1 MMEDAQIV
9 ALYFDRK
16 EEAIRETANKYGKY
30 CFSIAYNILTSRAD
44 AEETV
49 NDTYLGAWRAIPP
62 HRPKYLNTFLGKITR
77 RLALMKWKART
88 AQKRGGGEVVL
99 ALEELGECI
108 PDANTPDRVMEQK
121 ELASHINAFLK
132 TLPDME
138 QQVFVSR
145 YWYLN
150 PVKTVAAQFDF
161 SESKVKS
168 MLSRTRKKLSVYLQK
183 EGVTV

>member
-1 MMEDAQIV
+1 MEDAQIV
-9 ALYFDRK
+9 ELYYQRSESALN
-16 EEAIRETANKYGKY
+16 ETAKKYGSY
-30 CFSIAYNILTSRAD
+30 CFSIAYNILMNRGD

-62 HRPKYLNTFLGKITR
+62 HRPQKLNTFLGKITR
-77 RLALMKWKART
+77 RLALMKWKARC
-88 AQKRGGGEVVL
+88 AQKRGGGEMAL

-108 PDANTPDRVMEQK
+108 CDEKTPDRFMEQK
-121 ELASHINAFLK
+121 ELSCHINAFLK
-132 TLPDME
+132 TLSDTE

-150 PVKTVAAQFDF
+150 PVKTVAAQFGF

-168 MLSRTRKKLSVYLQK
+168 MLSRSRKKLAAYLQK
-183 EGVTV
+183 EGITV

>member
-1 MMEDAQIV
+1 MEDAQIV
-9 ALYFDRK
+9 DLYFARK
-16 EEAIRETANKYGKY
+16 EEPIRETAQKYGKY
-30 CFSIAYNILTSRAD
+30 CYSIAYNILMSRAD

-62 HRPKYLNTFLGKITR
+62 HRPQKLHTFLGKIAR

-88 AQKRGGGEVVL
+88 AQKRGGGEVTL

-108 PDANTPDRVMEQK
+108 PDENTPDRVMEGK
-121 ELASHINAFLK
+121 ELARHLNAFLK
-132 TLPDME
+132 TLQDPE

-150 PVKTVAAQFDF
+150 SVKTVASQFGF
-161 SESKVKS
+161 SEPKVKS
-168 MLSRTRKKLSVYLQK
+168 MLSRTRKKLAAYLQK
-183 EGVTV
+183 EGITV

>member
-1 MMEDAQIV
+1 MEDAQIV

-16 EEAIRETANKYGKY
+16 ESAIDETAKKYGSY
-30 CFSIAYNILTSRAD
+30 CFSIAHNILVSRPD

-62 HRPKYLNTFLGKITR
+62 HRPQCLNTFLGKITR
-77 RLALMKWKART
+77 RLALMKWKSRNT
-88 AQKRGGGEVVL
+88 QKRGGGEVVL
-99 ALEELGECI
+99 ALEELGECFS
-108 PDANTPDRVMEQK
+108 DGNTPDRAMEQK
-121 ELASHINAFLK
+121 ELTCHINAFLK
-132 TLPDME
+132 TLPDTE

-150 PVKTVAAQFDF
+150 PVKTVASQFGF

-168 MLSRTRKKLSVYLQK
+168 MLSRSRKKLAAHLQK
-183 EGVTV
+183 EGILL